1 MTLSPEAKA
10 GLLLGAAAILGV
22 FSENVGAL
30 RPFYD
35 GILETHLVVSVGQA
49 VEIDKPLL
57 LWINDGLMAIFFL
70 LVALEI
76 KREIYVGALSTWK
89 RAALPVYAA
98 IGGMVMPACLFL
110 AVVGPSSEAAKGWAI
125 PAATDIAFALAVL
138 SLFGRRVP
146 AELKT
151 FLLAL
156 AVVDD
161 LGAIVIIAIFYTGDL
176 SMLALAGAATAGM
189 ALALLNLAGVRRY
202 TPYVLIGL
210 IFWTCV
216 LKSGVHATL
225 AGVAIGFAIP
235 YKPDAKGHS
244 PSEAAEHGLH
254 GWVYLLVMPLF
265 AFANAGV
272 SLDGFG
278 PAALLEPLTLAIL
291 LGLFVGKQVGVFGFA
306 YAATRL
312 RLAQA
317 PDGATLLQLYG
328 VSLLAGIG
336 FTMSL
341 FIGTLAFSDAAAMN
355 EIRLGVLMGS
365 TLSAL
370 AGVAILL
377 ASTRSPAR
385 DREAVPA

>member
-22 FSENVGAL
+22 FAENIGAL

-35 GILETHLVVSVGQA
+35 GFLETHLVVSIGEA

-76 KREIYVGALSTWK
+76 KRELYVGALSTWK

-98 IGGMVMPACLFL
+98 IGGMLVPACIFL
-110 AVVGPSSEAAKGWAI
+110 AIVGPGSEEAKGWAI

-176 SMLALAGAATAGM
+176 SMLALAGAGVSGM
-189 ALALLNLAGVRRY
+189 ALALLNFAGVRRY
-202 TPYVLIGL
+202 TPYVLVGL
-210 IFWTCV
+210 IFWTFV

-235 YKPDAKGHS
+235 YRPDANGHS
-244 PSEAAEHGLH
+244 PSEAAEH
-254 GWVYLLVMPLF
+254 
-265 AFANAGV
+265 
-272 SLDGFG
+272 
-278 PAALLEPLTLAIL
+278 
-291 LGLFVGKQVGVFGFA
+291 
-306 YAATRL
+306 
-312 RLAQA
+312 
-317 PDGATLLQLYG
+317 
-328 VSLLAGIG
+328 
-336 FTMSL
+336 
-341 FIGTLAFSDAAAMN
+341 
-355 EIRLGVLMGS
+355 
-365 TLSAL
+365 
-370 AGVAILL
+370 
-377 ASTRSPAR
+377 
-385 DREAVPA
+385 

>member
-22 FSENVGAL
+22 FAENIGAL

-35 GILETHLVVSVGQA
+35 GFLETHLVVSIGEA

-76 KREIYVGALSTWK
+76 KRELYVGALSTWK

-98 IGGMVMPACLFL
+98 IGGMLVPACIFL
-110 AVVGPSSEAAKGWAI
+110 AIVGPGSEEAKGWAI

-176 SMLALAGAATAGM
+176 SMLALAGAGVSGM
-189 ALALLNLAGVRRY
+189 ALALLNFAGVRRY
-202 TPYVLIGL
+202 TPYVLVGL
-210 IFWTCV
+210 IFWTFV

-235 YKPDAKGHS
+235 YRPDANGHS

-312 RLAQA
+312 RLAHA
-317 PDGATLLQLYG
+317 PDEASLLQLYG

-341 FIGTLAFSDAAAMN
+341 FIGTLAYSDAESQALVR
-355 EIRLGVLMGS
+355 IGVLAGS
-365 TLSAL
+365 ILSGLVGAAVL
-370 AGVAILL
+370 SVGHRRAVKEGA
-377 ASTRSPAR
+377 ASA
-385 DREAVPA
+385 